1 MEKLPF
7 LLRPLML
14 GLMAVSLAG
23 CNGYST
29 ARERAPKVKPVG
41 LGSALLQ
48 RAIKTPA
55 KTPEEQIGRYLN
67 AASYSADQLAK
78 NPADEQ
84 ARNDYNFAVARIFE
98 VIHDNQLKPWLN
110 PLVCPGATEDWTL
123 VLKTDGK
130 YDPGMFRV
138 LPADRFEF
146 KGKLVKERTV
156 KKGIG
161 APMIT
166 ANQGFDF
173 TKVDPFVMGKT
184 SYYGV
189 TVLIN
194 FKGHDCT
201 MVYYDPLS
209 VEDVQFAGHT
219 VPLAAD
225 FTAPIAFALAEL
237 KPRKTELQR
246 MFKPDKFAGTSRLAR
261 LQPWDSKKIPI
272 LCIHGLG
279 DSQATWAPML
289 EILRGDPVIREN
301 YQFWFFSYPTGYPY
315 PIMAENLRQQLD
327 KMHKTYPDRK
337 KFVVIGHSMGG
348 MIARELITDSG
359 MKIWDAYFDVPP
371 AKLPVSD
378 SGRKLI
384 TGTLIFNHRPE
395 VSRVIFSS
403 ASLGGADMAESFFGR
418 LGRKIIGTISTAF
431 GDKEDTETAV
441 GLAKPSED
449 GNPLAKMPTAID
461 ALVPGNRFLKAI
473 NSIPPTKGIPY
484 HSIIGDR
491 GKGGNKDHTKP
502 VSTDGVVPYWSSH
515 IDGAQSEIIVP
526 SGHWSNQHPAAI
538 EEIRRI
544 LYLHIGKQPPVTPL
558 TAASMQ
564 KAE

>member
-1 MEKLPF
+1 
-7 LLRPLML
+7 
-14 GLMAVSLAG
+14 
-23 CNGYST
+23 
-29 ARERAPKVKPVG
+29 VG

-48 RAIKTPA
+48 RAIKTPS

-67 AASYSADQLAK
+67 AASYAADTLAK
-78 NPADEQ
+78 HPDDEQ

-98 VIHDNQLKPWLN
+98 VIHDNQLKPWLK
-110 PLVCPGATEDWTL
+110 PIRCPGATEDWTL
-123 VLKTDGK
+123 FLKTDGK
-130 YDPGMFRV
+130 YDPGKFRV

-146 KGKLVKERTV
+146 KGKLVTERTV

-173 TKVDPFVMGKT
+173 TKIDPFVMGKT

-194 FKGHDCT
+194 FKGHEST
-201 MVYYDPLS
+201 MVYYDPLA
-209 VEDVQFAGHT
+209 VEDVQFAGRT
-219 VPLAAD
+219 FPLAAD
-225 FTAPIAFALAEL
+225 FTAPIAFALAEI
-237 KPRKTELQR
+237 KPRKTELPR

-261 LQPWDSKKIPI
+261 LQPYESKKIPI

-279 DSQATWAPML
+279 DSQATWAPMI
-289 EILRGDPVIREN
+289 ETLRGDPFIRQN
-301 YQFWFFSYPTGYPY
+301 YQFWFYSYPTGFPY
-315 PIMAENLRQQLD
+315 PVMAEDLRKQLD
-327 KMHKTYPDRK
+327 KMHATYPDRK

-359 MKIWDAYFDVPP
+359 MKIWNVYFDIPP
-371 AKLPVSD
+371 AKVPVSEA
-378 SGRKLI
+378 GRKLL
-384 TGTLIFNHRPE
+384 TGTLIFKHRPE
-395 VSRVIFSS
+395 VSRVIFAS

-418 LGRKIIGTISTAF
+418 MGRKIIGTISTAF

-441 GLAKPSED
+441 GLAKPSAD

-473 NSIPPTKGIPY
+473 NSIPPVKGVPY

-491 GKGGNKDHTKP
+491 GKGGNLDHTKP

-515 IDGAQSEIIVP
+515 IDGAQSEVIVP
-526 SGHWSNQHPAAI
+526 SGHWSNQHPLAI
-538 EEIRRI
+538 AEVRRI
-544 LYLHIGKQPPVTPL
+544 LYLHLGRTPPVEGT
-558 TAASMQ
+558 TVQA

>member
-1 MEKLPF
+1 MEKLPS
-7 LLRPLML
+7 LLRTLML
-14 GLMAVSLAG
+14 GLMALSLAG

-67 AASYSADQLAK
+67 AASYAADILAK
-78 NPADEQ
+78 HPDDEQ
-84 ARNDYNFAVARIFE
+84 ARKDYNFAVARIFE
-98 VIHDNQLKPWLN
+98 VIHDNKLKPWLK
-110 PLVCPGATEDWTL
+110 PIVCPGATEDWTL

-146 KGKLVKERTV
+146 KGKLVTERTV
-156 KKGIG
+156 KEGIG

-173 TKVDPFVMGKT
+173 TKIDPFVMGKT

-194 FKGHDCT
+194 FKGRDCT
-201 MVYYDPLS
+201 MVYYDPLA
-209 VEDVQFAGHT
+209 VEDVPFAGHT
-219 VPLAAD
+219 MPLAAD
-225 FTAPIAFALAEL
+225 FTAPIAFALAEI
-237 KPRKTELQR
+237 KPRRNELQR

-261 LQPWDSKKIPI
+261 LQPYDAKKIPI

-279 DSQATWAPML
+279 DSQATWAPMI
-289 EILRGDPVIREN
+289 EILRGDPVIRQN
-301 YQFWFFSYPTGYPY
+301 YQFWFYSYPTGYPY
-315 PIMAENLRQQLD
+315 PLMAEDLRQQLD
-327 KMHKTYPDRK
+327 KMHKAYPDRK

-359 MKIWDAYFDVPP
+359 MKIWNAYFDVPP
-371 AKLPVSD
+371 EKMPVPEAAKKTL
-378 SGRKLI
+378 
-384 TGTLIFNHRPE
+384 TGTLIFKHRPE
-395 VSRVIFSS
+395 VSRVIFTS
-403 ASLGGADMAESFFGR
+403 ASLGGAEMAESFFGR

-431 GDKEDTETAV
+431 GDEESTEQVV
-441 GLAKPSED
+441 GLAKPSENGD
-449 GNPLAKMPTAID
+449 PLAKMPTAID

-473 NSIPPTKGIPY
+473 NSIPPVKSIPY

-491 GKGGNKDHTKP
+491 GKGGNLDHTP
-502 VSTDGVVPYWSSH
+502 PMSTDGVVPYWSSH

-538 EEIRRI
+538 AEIRRI
-544 LYLHIGKQPPVTPL
+544 LHLHIGSTPPADT
-558 TAASMQ
+558 TTTSAQ